1 MDVKMKQKSRFTH
14 CASLLV
20 PQTEDTAST
29 GDESSEPDFDD
40 VPDEREAMMSK
51 REELKQKQVLFLV
64 AVLLHVHCLTYM
76 YMYMAC

>member
-1 MDVKMKQKSRFTH
+1 MKQKPHFTH
-14 CASLLV
+14 CSSLLF

-51 REELKQKQVLFLV
+51 REELKQKQVLHPCGC
-64 AVLLHVHCLTYM
+64 ATTLTYIC
-76 YMYMAC
+76 MAC